1 MHTSIIIPVWNG
13 AHVIADCLHELYQQS
28 GDALN
33 EVICVENASSDE
45 SAALIAARFPQ
56 VRLLRQ
62 PVNLGFAGGVN
73 VGLAAASGELM
84 ILLNQDCLVQPG
96 WLTAI
101 IQAMID
107 QPDFGIA
114 GCTILNAD
122 GSLNHAGAQV
132 TLPSAYGAHLTTIT
146 GDQPYAVETVTGA
159 LFAIR
164 RQVWE
169 RLGPLDED
177 FYPAYYEET
186 DYCYRAR
193 RQGFVIGYVPAARA
207 RHLFTTRTWQSDPQ
221 KHWANQHQM
230 RYRFVVKH
238 FADPKLRD
246 FVNAEV
252 TASAQEPYFDQC
264 VGRALA
270 ARHTL
275 HHLERISARRQ
286 LELGAGLSQVELRQ
300 WQAGFTQVL
309 RNAIIRALALSRGEP
324 DDAALEQR
332 LRQLEAGL
340 HERLQGQMLTLQ
352 TQLAEYEQTIAQPAQ
367 QGAEIQQRLQT
378 MRQQEYGLLERIY
391 FRAPQLAGQPEVLL
405 RRLWRL
411 LVLRPLSFLSGRDY
425 LLLAQLNTVH
435 VARLDQL
442 EQAQME
448 VWRHT
453 QTEVHYAY
461 TKIEQAL
468 RELEQLQRE
477 MHGVQQEMEAIQ
489 REQLARL
496 QRRVQTLQLLS
507 EYEYR

>member
-1 MHTSIIIPVWNG
+1 
-13 AHVIADCLHELYQQS
+13 
-28 GDALN
+28 
-33 EVICVENASSDE
+33 
-45 SAALIAARFPQ
+45 
-56 VRLLRQ
+56 
-62 PVNLGFAGGVN
+62 
-73 VGLAAASGELM
+73 
-84 ILLNQDCLVQPG
+84 
-96 WLTAI
+96 
-101 IQAMID
+101 
-107 QPDFGIA
+107 
-114 GCTILNAD
+114 
-122 GSLNHAGAQV
+122 
-132 TLPSAYGAHLTTIT
+132 
-146 GDQPYAVETVTGA
+146 
-159 LFAIR
+159 
-164 RQVWE
+164 
-169 RLGPLDED
+169 
-177 FYPAYYEET
+177 
-186 DYCYRAR
+186 
-193 RQGFVIGYVPAARA
+193 
-207 RHLFTTRTWQSDPQ
+207 
-221 KHWANQHQM
+221 
-230 RYRFVVKH
+230 
-238 FADPKLRD
+238 
-246 FVNAEV
+246 
-252 TASAQEPYFDQC
+252 
-264 VGRALA
+264 
-270 ARHTL
+270 
-275 HHLERISARRQ
+275 
-286 LELGAGLSQVELRQ
+286 
-300 WQAGFTQVL
+300 VL

-468 RELEQLQRE
+468 RELEQIQRE